1 MYGDFPGGPV
11 VRTPCFHCRGPD
23 PWSGKLR
30 SHKLCLTAKKE
41 KKKLSGYMGVHFTSS
56 SVFRWKIVIKKL
68 LEPGNCEIC
77 NDNAKELSKD
87 FFPKRYLNKKYK

>member
-1 MYGDFPGGPV
+1 
-11 VRTPCFHCRGPD
+11 
-23 PWSGKLR
+23 
-30 SHKLCLTAKKE
+30 
-41 KKKLSGYMGVHFTSS
+41 MGVHFTSS
-56 SVFRWKIVIKKL
+56 SVIHLKIVIKKL

>member
-1 MYGDFPGGPV
+1 MYGVFPGGPV
-11 VRTPCFHCRGPD
+11 FRTPCFHCRGSD

-30 SHKLCLTAKKE
+30 SHKLCCTAKKE
-41 KKKLSGYMGVHFTSS
+41 KKFSVYMGVHFTSS
-56 SVFRWKIVIKKL
+56 SVIHLKIVIKKL
-68 LEPGNCEIC
+68 SEPGNCEIC